1 VHPYLQSVILGIV
14 EGLTEFLPV
23 SSTAHL
29 RIIQS
34 WMSISEEDPFW
45 KAYAIIIQL
54 GAVLCLPFYF
64 WGDIKRFIRS
74 FPRGENKD
82 RNFLNHPLTL
92 VAIAFHCTAI
102 PALILKKEG
111 VISENLEDFQV
122 MGWSLVIGGVV
133 MWVVDVIFRQPTTER
148 MDRMTVLQAVWI
160 GLIQTLSAVFPGVS
174 RSMATIAA
182 GQSGGLTRKTAL
194 EFSFFVSIPIMFA
207 ATGKELSEVILK
219 KGDFAGGLTLRPDQ
233 WITLAIG
240 FVVSF
245 IVALA
250 VVHLVGPEARF
261 CALCGLS
268 HPLRGLR
275 VVELPE
281 SHVNAPPVGFVVD
294 ASPATIY
301 SFIGHVTRPTGNR
314 G

>member
-54 GAVLCLPFYF
+54 GAVLCLPIYF
-64 WGDIKRFIRS
+64 WTDIKKFVRG

-92 VAIAFHCTAI
+92 VAIAFVCTAV
-102 PALILKKEG
+102 PALIAKQSG
-111 VISENLEDFQV
+111 RISANLESFQV

-133 MWVVDVIFRQPTTER
+133 MWVVDLVFVSPTTER
-148 MDRMTVLQAVWI
+148 MDRMSIPQAVWI
-160 GLIQTLSAVFPGVS
+160 GLIQTLAAVFPGVS

-182 GQSGGLTRKTAL
+182 GQCAGLSRKTAL
-194 EFSFFVSIPIMFA
+194 EFSFFVSIPVMFA
-207 ATGKELSEVILK
+207 ACAKELSEVILK
-219 KGDFAGGLTLRPDQ
+219 KGDFAGGLTLTGEQ
-233 WITLAIG
+233 WVTLAIG
-240 FVVSF
+240 FAVSF
-245 IVALA
+245 LVAWV
-250 VVHLVGPEARF
+250 VVHLFMGWVRK
-261 CALCGLS
+261 
-268 HPLRGLR
+268 R
-275 VVELPE
+275 
-281 SHVNAPPVGFVVD
+281 GFVPFAVYRILFG
-294 ASPATIY
+294 AFVLW
-301 SFIGHVTRPTGNR
+301 SFRNHA
-314 G
+314 